1 MFHSLFSW
9 AVQLL
14 DGSVP
19 RWGSCPGR
27 RFGIYRVVEAT
38 LTYSGFTRL
47 FQGMCCCRPLVLA
60 RRIGCD
66 LRAVPA
72 EFHTAPAPGA
82 LFAGVIKVPDTGGT
96 FPDPIT
102 IRLSKECCSVISQWG
117 EQVFGLARLKPQ
129 FRDQPGFVQFQP
141 GVHGVPRH
149 EPV

>member
-1 MFHSLFSW
+1 
-9 AVQLL
+9 
-14 DGSVP
+14 
-19 RWGSCPGR
+19 
-27 RFGIYRVVEAT
+27 
-38 LTYSGFTRL
+38 
-47 FQGMCCCRPLVLA
+47 MCCCRSLALA

-102 IRLSKECCSVISQWG
+102 IRLSKECSSVISQWG
-117 EQVFGLARLKPQ
+117 EQVFGLARFKPQ

>member
-14 DGSVP
+14 DGGVP

-27 RFGIYRVVEAT
+27 RFGVYRVVEAT

-66 LRAVPA
+66 LR
-72 EFHTAPAPGA
+72 TADLQEPVGA
-82 LFAGVIKVPDTGGT
+82 GLQRSIVEARTDRGICPTSPEADLGAK
-96 FPDPIT
+96 
-102 IRLSKECCSVISQWG
+102 G
-117 EQVFGLARLKPQ
+117 EV
-129 FRDQPGFVQFQP
+129 VC
-141 GVHGVPRH
+141 H
-149 EPV
+149 EPLPS